1 MDSAPYPCP
10 QILEFYCTF
19 HLKVKLKVGVM
30 PESVPFSQTEVR
42 ELFRMAHQWGQYR
55 EPTGLIINLIEYIQ
69 YLLHG
74 QVSQS
79 NKEPLKKPEGQS
91 STCRARG

>member
-30 PESVPFSQTEVR
+30 PESVPSSQTEVR
-42 ELFRMAHQWGQYR
+42 ELFRMALF
-55 EPTGLIINLIEYIQ
+55 TGL
-69 YLLHG
+69 
-74 QVSQS
+74 
-79 NKEPLKKPEGQS
+79 EPIKQTQTPL
-91 STCRARG
+91 

>member
-42 ELFRMAHQWGQYR
+42 ELFRMAQLNGFELRVDHS
-55 EPTGLIINLIEYIQ
+55 PTYTQSMPCFATNFATK
-69 YLLHG
+69 LL
-74 QVSQS
+74 Q
-79 NKEPLKKPEGQS
+79 
-91 STCRARG
+91 T